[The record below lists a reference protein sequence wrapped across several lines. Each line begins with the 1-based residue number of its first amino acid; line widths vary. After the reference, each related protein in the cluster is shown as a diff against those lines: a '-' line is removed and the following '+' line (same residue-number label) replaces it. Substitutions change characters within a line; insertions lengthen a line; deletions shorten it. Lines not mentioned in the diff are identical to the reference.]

1 LRKPSIAIVDYGV
14 GNLMSIRMGVE
25 RAGGLPTTT
34 KSLEEALEAD
44 GLILPGVGAFKP
56 AMNFLQPHRERLLQ
70 ALREGKPLLGICL
83 GMQLLFEESLEKG
96 LTRGLGLLKGKVVE
110 LPGGVKKPHMGW
122 NTVKIVKENPLL
134 EGVKN
139 NEYFYFVHSYVVEAE
154 GEAVLATTTYGVEFP
169 AVVGFNRTFG
179 TQFHPE
185 KSGPAGLRI
194 LKNFV
199 WRVVVEG

>member
-1 LRKPSIAIVDYGV
+1 MRKPSIAIVDYGV
-14 GNLMSIRMGVE
+14 GNLMSIRIGVE
-25 RAGGLPTTT
+25 RAGGLPTITG
-34 KSLEEALEAD
+34 SLEEALEAD

-56 AMNFLQPHRERLLQ
+56 AMSFLQPHRERLLQ

-110 LPGGVKKPHMGW
+110 LPSGVKKPHMGW
-122 NTVKIVKENPLL
+122 NTVKIVRGNPLL
-134 EGVKN
+134 EGVKS
-139 NEYFYFVHSYVVEAE
+139 NEYFYFVHSYVAEAE
-154 GEAVLATTTYGVEFP
+154 GEAVLATTIYGVEFP
-169 AVVGFNRTFG
+169 AVVGLDRTFG